1 MNNNR
6 KVKGL
11 YAFAGEIAIYN
22 IFKITIIIK
31 NIK

>member
-1 MNNNR
+1 MNDNR

-11 YAFAGEIAIYN
+11 HAFAGEIAIYN
-22 IFKITIIIK
+22 IFKIITIIK